1 MIRQTLPSVQ
11 GDTDNN
17 DSRWTDLENQKIQVA
32 PMNSPRM
39 IKMNL
44 APGPAGTVA
53 TLWID
58 DLTMGQYTPKLAFN
72 ALIVDTKVVQSQG
85 VITLVATVPSHRET
99 HCSTT
104 TVPIYLCLLE
114 DDDVVVTWHITDF
127 SYDGIIKLEDLDQ
140 VKCETAAPPHPFLS
154 SPPTPPMTATASTA
168 VGTTTTS
175 APVTQRMLSS
185 PYHEDFYQSASLE
198 PSMSSL
204 SSTLHGNQYSNLSV
218 QCVLSNGNDSYQPTS
233 RQRASS
239 IADLPYSDDTPGFS
253 ENSNSGFTNL
263 LTENFDPNT
272 TPTTTLHYAPRA
284 NVIKQ
289 LQQQPTYIP
298 TFTATS
304 NISAPGSTH
313 HHLRYHPMPSN
324 TRSHSLGSY
333 KASGHQSST
342 SVASYQPYPGL
353 ISRANLVLLGDLN
366 SMTQNWCPEEWQ
378 CFRRLVRFYRE
389 KSDHD
394 IRCSF
399 ENVAPIKEI
408 QPDEQKAPH
417 TTHMDGTPV
426 AQRQQIQQQPGST
439 TPAAA
444 DSTMTTTISTVI
456 SCIYWPEKNDW
467 FITSVDCI
475 HLLEHLMDLKFSV
488 EEKNR
493 VRRNL
498 EGFRPLTVSK
508 SKTDSAD
515 FFKLVMSF
523 PNPKPRN
530 IEKDLKVFPWNT
542 LPYALKKII
551 TKYTASS
558 YGTANLTNDINN
570 SGRQRQRQRRRSSH
584 QDMPLSP
591 LSPSSP
597 TSSQTTISSF
607 GAVPQPPPPPP
618 PSSSLPT
625 LSSSSSSSISSAS
638 FPLSTSSSALSHRR
652 ASAPSHDI
660 NNASDYRPLMM
671 PFLSMSSPTTMTYQ
685 LPPHCRSLST
695 SDPIAAYRFNTT
707 RLPPMDDPYTLPDL
721 LNPNQAVS
729 PPSSTNIAKTTV
741 TTENTADIA
750 TETNNKSNEQ
760 NVFP

>member
-17 DSRWTDLENQKIQVA
+17 DSRWTDLENQKMQVS
-32 PMNSPRM
+32 PMNSPKM

-53 TLWID
+53 TLWIN
-58 DLTMGQYTPKLAFN
+58 DLTMDQYTSKLAFN

-85 VITLVATVPSHRET
+85 VTTLVATVPPHRET

-114 DDDVVVTWHITDF
+114 DDNVVVTWHITDF
-127 SYDGIIKLEDLDQ
+127 SYDGIIKLDDLDQ
-140 VKCETAAPPHPFLS
+140 VKCSFLS
-154 SPPTPPMTATASTA
+154 SPPTPPMTGTASAAVETTTAST
-168 VGTTTTS
+168 
-175 APVTQRMLSS
+175 PVAQRMVSS
-185 PYHEDFYQSASLE
+185 PYHEQFYQSTSLE
-198 PSMSSL
+198 PSISSL
-204 SSTLHGNQYSNLSV
+204 SSTIPSNQYSNLSM
-218 QCVLSNGNDSYQPTS
+218 QCVLSDGNDSYQPTS

-239 IADLPYSDDTPGFS
+239 IADLPYNDDTPGFS

-272 TPTTTLHYAPRA
+272 TPTTLHYAPRA

-298 TFTATS
+298 TFNTTS

-313 HHLRYHPMPSN
+313 HHLRYHPIPSN

-389 KSDHD
+389 KSDND

-399 ENVAPIKEI
+399 ENVSPNGNVQVDREKT
-408 QPDEQKAPH
+408 PH
-417 TTHMDGTPV
+417 TTHIDGKTPT
-426 AQRQQIQQQPGST
+426 AQPQQQLQQQPDST
-439 TPAAA
+439 TTEAA
-444 DSTMTTTISTVI
+444 DSTMTTTISTVV

-558 YGTANLTNDINN
+558 YGTASLTNDISN
-570 SGRQRQRQRRRSSH
+570 GGKQRQQHRRRSSH

-597 TSSQTTISSF
+597 TSSHMTISSF
-607 GAVPQPPPPPP
+607 GTVPPPP

-625 LSSSSSSSISSAS
+625 LSSSSSSSISSGS
-638 FPLSTSSSALSHRR
+638 LPSSSSSAALYHRR

-660 NNASDYRPLMM
+660 TNVSDYRPFLM
-671 PFLSMSSPTTMTYQ
+671 PFLSMSSPTSLTYQ
-685 LPPHCRSLST
+685 APQHCRPLST
-695 SDPIAAYRFNTT
+695 SDPSATYRFNAN
-707 RLPPMDDPYTLPDL
+707 RLPPMDDPYSFPDL

-729 PPSSTNIAKTTV
+729 PPPSTNITT
-741 TTENTADIA
+741 TTTTTD
-750 TETNNKSNEQ
+750 TTTDTNNKSNEQ
-760 NVFP
+760 NIFP